1 MPILYNVG
9 NKLTAGS
16 EPPQLYRYQDRVLGD
31 GGTLETR
38 DEASTF
44 IRRLRSAGVLGSTVL
59 AGVAG
64 GVKAGTLYSIIGPDL
79 DVTRGTVKNRV
90 NRAGVL
96 NQVASGVPATDFAGG
111 VLRGTTVEPSSRNEI
126 RNNTMQG
133 AVVGSPGTLP
143 TNWAETLSGL
153 TRQVVGLGV
162 ENGIDY
168 IDLRFSGTANATTC
182 VVWLE
187 GFTQI
192 LASNGQ
198 TWSSS
203 IFCKRISEPSP
214 PNSYRL
220 RIDERTSAGAN
231 VLTDSLLLTI
241 PTDVLSRFSF
251 TKTFV
256 GGGTVE
262 RTIPALQHGLTVGN
276 SYDFTIRIG
285 LPQMELGSVATSVIK
300 TTGSAQTR
308 NADVI
313 TKTGLGSVLPDRQG
327 WFLFDGSFLAL
338 PNTTVPVGMVISN
351 QSSTARRFVIGIN
364 SGGLLRFAT
373 RNDAGASVVT
383 LTPFSYTLG
392 DRVKVLLRWDAG
404 TADTQTSVSGG
415 VQAFVNGQFIT
426 SADFRYAGQL
436 NRLNFYGASADSGF
450 DTLTINKAIHS
461 YAIGSGPITDA
472 QAIQL
477 TTL

>member
-16 EPPQLYRYQDRVLGD
+16 EPPQLYRYQDRVIAD

-44 IRRLRSAGVLGSTVL
+44 VRRLRSAGVLGSTVL

-96 NQVASGVPATDFAGG
+96 SEVASGVPATDFAGG

-143 TNWAETLSGL
+143 TNWALILGSGIN
-153 TRQVVGLGV
+153 REVVGFGS

-168 IDLRFSGTANATTC
+168 VDVRVFGTSTSGVSPSFFFEVAGFIVGSFEQTWNVSAYIRVLQAVLPPTFYSIGYDETLTNGNFVAPGSAFISTTNELLRYQYSRTNTGATTERMRPYFRTGM
-182 VVWLE
+182 V
-187 GFTQI
+187 
-192 LASNGQ
+192 NG
-198 TWSSS
+198 
-203 IFCKRISEPSP
+203 
-214 PNSYRL
+214 
-220 RIDERTSAGAN
+220 G
-231 VLTDSLLLTI
+231 
-241 PTDVLSRFSF
+241 
-251 TKTFV
+251 
-256 GGGTVE
+256 
-262 RTIPALQHGLTVGN
+262 
-276 SYDFTIRIG
+276 SYDFTVRIG

-313 TKTGLGSVLPDRQG
+313 TDDLTLPQASGIFTATLNNRLITGTRTIATLRGASTTWPVELRNNRFGFRDVVQGADTTAGTHRVSVWWSDSGETYRLYVDGTLIGTEQTGSTPISG
-327 WFLFDGSFLAL
+327 TIGTFDYGMNNSTNWLNDAL
-338 PNTTVPVGMVISN
+338 SEIAVISGGTPT
-351 QSSTARRFVIGIN
+351 QAQTLST
-364 SGGLLRFAT
+364 L
-373 RNDAGASVVT
+373 
-383 LTPFSYTLG
+383 
-392 DRVKVLLRWDAG
+392 
-404 TADTQTSVSGG
+404 
-415 VQAFVNGQFIT
+415 
-426 SADFRYAGQL
+426 
-436 NRLNFYGASADSGF
+436 
-450 DTLTINKAIHS
+450 
-461 YAIGSGPITDA
+461 
-472 QAIQL
+472 
-477 TTL
+477 